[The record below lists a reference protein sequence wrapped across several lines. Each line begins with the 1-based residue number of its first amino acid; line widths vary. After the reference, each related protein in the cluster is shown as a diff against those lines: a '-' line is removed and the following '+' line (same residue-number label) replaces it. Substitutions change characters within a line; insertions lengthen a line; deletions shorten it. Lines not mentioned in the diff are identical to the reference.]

1 MSMENTPVESADLDT
16 FSAELFGQSA
26 VTEEPASSEDVTEQT
41 DDDALETETTN
52 TQEEDDA
59 LSTEDEIKE
68 EEAPAEPAPK
78 KTRFQERIDE
88 LTAGKREAERKAAEL
103 ETRLAKLEEAKQT
116 TAPSPAPKA
125 ETEGPDPYAKNED
138 GTDVYALGE
147 YDPAYLKDYVNHLM
161 SNKEQEAVTKQ
172 AEQAQATAIEA
183 ERIALQESWESKL
196 EPARE
201 RYPDFQEKGQELISS
216 FDGIDPAYGEYL
228 SAQIMDLDFGTDV
241 LYYLATHPDE
251 AQAIVESGARKATV
265 ALGRLDAKFGFSE
278 EEKQKVRKVSQAP
291 TPPPTN
297 KGAAQVGSEV
307 PDDTNDLDAFERK
320 LFKRTR

>member
-1 MSMENTPVESADLDT
+1 MSMENTPVESSDLDT

-26 VTEEPASSEDVTEQT
+26 VTEEQASSEDVIEQT

-59 LSTEDEIKE
+59 LSTENEIE
-68 EEAPAEPAPK
+68 EEAPAQPAPK

-88 LTAGKREAERKAAEL
+88 LTAGRREAERKAAEL
-103 ETRLAKLEEAKQT
+103 EARLAQLEAAKQNPEPT
-116 TAPSPAPKA
+116 QAPKA

-161 SNKEQEAVTKQ
+161 ANKEQEAVTKQ
-172 AEQAQATAIEA
+172 AEQAQAAAIEA

-251 AQAIVESGARKATV
+251 AKAIVESGARKATV

-297 KGAAQVGSEV
+297 KGATQVGAEV
-307 PDDTNDLDAFERK
+307 PDDTNDLEAFERK
-320 LFKRTR
+320 LFKRAR